1 MPPLREKEREIA
13 ILGSVIQGMEF
24 VGKNSKFDILYGMV
38 GSMFY
43 CRPNVSIIFF
53 IFIQFR
59 FQFRNII

>member
-43 CRPNVSIIFF
+43 CRPNVPINFF
-53 IFIQFR
+53 YIYAI
-59 FQFRNII
+59 